1 MISLQDPAALLSGQ
15 KLYFFSGTSTGKAA
29 DVIVLH
35 TGTALNNEE
44 QTQLQRILAACK
56 IATENVVVLPVSTG
70 RVALVTLAATY
81 NARKAIIFGD
91 VHVGSNIQLPKG
103 KVVQIGE
110 WMLLKTDS
118 LQKML
123 TAKPQEKQQLW
134 EQLKMLFSISG

>member
-1 MISLQDPAALLSGQ
+1 MISLHDPAALLSGQ
-15 KLYFFSGTSTGKAA
+15 KLYFFSGTSTGKVA

-44 QTQLQRILAACK
+44 ETQLQRILAACK
-56 IATENVVVLPVSTG
+56 IATENVVVLPVNTG

-91 VHVGSNIQLPKG
+91 VHVGSNIQLPMG